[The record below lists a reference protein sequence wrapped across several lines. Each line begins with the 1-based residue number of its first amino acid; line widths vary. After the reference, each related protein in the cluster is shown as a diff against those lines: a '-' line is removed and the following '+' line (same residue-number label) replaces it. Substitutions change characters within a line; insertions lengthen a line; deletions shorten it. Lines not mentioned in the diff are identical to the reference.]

1 MMEFEEITMETRV
14 KKYADLRDSIA
25 KDEEGI
31 VYHKT
36 LAPFASRLS
45 NYDEKYNI
53 EEQERDHSPLHSKTI
68 VSSGSFK
75 SLESDMDVNL
85 IDEFI
90 NEVKAYNIKTGQAND
105 FDTGKNILSSIQNQ
119 PMQKSSISSVD
130 EIKEILLSEDESSEQ
145 NEDVDQL
152 REIILEKTQE
162 INTSLLT
169 FEKTINDVNT
179 QLNSTNKLVN
189 ALLIIFLIGLV
200 GIIFTALYWLINNR
214 GFLQ

>member
-1 MMEFEEITMETRV
+1 METRV
-14 KKYADLRDSIA
+14 KKYADLRDSIS

-36 LAPFASRLS
+36 LAPFATRLS

-53 EEQERDHSPLHSKTI
+53 EEQDRDHVPLHSKTV

-90 NEVKAYNIKTGQAND
+90 NEVKAYNIKSGQAND
-105 FDTGKNILSSIQNQ
+105 FDTSKNIISSIQNQ
-119 PMQKSSISSVD
+119 QSIASTKSSVD
-130 EIKEILLSEDESSEQ
+130 EIKEILLHDDDTDQ
-145 NEDVDQL
+145 QAEDVDHL
-152 REIILEKTQE
+152 RDIILEKTQE
-162 INTSLLT
+162 INSSLLT
-169 FEKTINDVNT
+169 FEKTISDVNE

-189 ALLIIFLIGLV
+189 ALLIIFLIGIV
-200 GIIFTALYWLINNR
+200 GLIFTVLYWLVNNR

>member
-1 MMEFEEITMETRV
+1 METRV

-45 NYDEKYNI
+45 NYDEKYTI
-53 EEQERDHSPLHSKTI
+53 AQQDREHTPLHSKTI

-75 SLESDMDVNL
+75 SLETEMDINL

-90 NEVKAYNIKTGQAND
+90 NEVKAYNIKTGHANE
-105 FDTGKNILSSIQNQ
+105 FDTSKNIISSIQNQ
-119 PMQKSSISSVD
+119 QTLVPTKSTVD
-130 EIKEILLSEDESSEQ
+130 EIKEILLKNDELDDQ

-152 REIILEKTQE
+152 RDIILEKTQE
-162 INTSLLT
+162 INSSLLN
-169 FEKTINDVNT
+169 FEKSIHDVNT

-189 ALLIIFLIGLV
+189 VLLILFIIGLV
-200 GIIFTALYWLINNR
+200 GIIFTVLHWLVNNR
-214 GFLQ
+214 GFFQ